1 LSKASHAT
9 YKTTL
14 LANITIKCYIFIM
27 SKFIILVILV
37 FSINAAAFADSPEQ
51 VITLKDGSQ
60 IKGQL
65 VGINNGSYT
74 IQVPVV
80 GEVRASMS
88 DVVSVTNANA
98 PTLAA
103 QPTTNQQS
111 VSAQNYDRQIVAN
124 QKQLM
129 SDPQSMELLRQMMQ
143 DPETMKLLQDPS
155 LIKAVTSRDYGS
167 VQNNPSVQKLL
178 NTPQMQAILQKLMDQ
193 QRQQNAS

>member
-1 LSKASHAT
+1 
-9 YKTTL
+9 
-14 LANITIKCYIFIM
+14 M

-129 SDPQSMELLRQMMQ
+129 SDPQSMELLR
-143 DPETMKLLQDPS
+143 K
-155 LIKAVTSRDYGS
+155 
-167 VQNNPSVQKLL
+167 
-178 NTPQMQAILQKLMDQ
+178 
-193 QRQQNAS
+193 